1 MPVDHSAEY
10 RSRTDGDLLQLWVER
25 SDLLPEAEAA
35 LQSEIARRGLA
46 GEAATAKDMRCE
58 DGDRRFNRLVPRSL
72 GSKMQTLGILP
83 LIASVIAFV
92 IAGSYILSGALLGPI
107 VILPFALVPFCAGI
121 GILRSRAWSAYG
133 FATLIFAR
141 QLLVLAVILLRPWGA
156 TGRVPEI
163 VVYQLASIGL
173 GILFLLAGH
182 ALAASS
188 ATRGKAWPWILA
200 TALFTAPAFFVW
212 NFEIPSTRP
221 SSMENTILPGDGI
234 LAQMFPLSLPK
245 RGQIVIVIS
254 PAERGV
260 TLIKRVIAVPGDH
273 LRIERRVV
281 ILNGT
286 ALDEKYVTHE
296 AHEDFLEDF
305 PSAVELPGCA
315 EGHEMLSQQ
324 IVDGEIVVP
333 AGNYFV
339 LGDNRD
345 DSLDS
350 RCWGFVRSGDVIGK
364 PLMIYDSI
372 AEQTL
377 EPGRISLRHRRWT
390 RLFKIL

>member
-1 MPVDHSAEY
+1 MPVDYSAEY

-35 LQSEIARRGLA
+35 LQSEIAQRGLA
-46 GEAATAKDMRCE
+46 GEAATAKDIRCE
-58 DGDRRFNRLVPRSL
+58 DDDQRFDRLVSRSL

-83 LIASVIAFV
+83 LIASVVAFL
-92 IAGSYILSGALLGPI
+92 IAGIDILSGA
-107 VILPFALVPFCAGI
+107 LPFALVPLCAGI

-133 FATLIFAR
+133 FATYCLA
-141 QLLVLAVILLRPWGA
+141 QLLLPAVILLRPWYA
-156 TGRVPEI
+156 TGRVPKI
-163 VVYQLASIGL
+163 VVMELVSIGL
-173 GILFLLAGH
+173 GTLFLFAGH
-182 ALAASS
+182 SLAASS
-188 ATRGKAWPWILA
+188 ATRGRAWPWILA
-200 TALFTAPAFFVW
+200 TALFTAQGFFVQT
-212 NFEIPSTRP
+212 FEMPGTRP
-221 SSMENTILPGDGI
+221 TSMENTILPGDTI
-234 LAQMFPLSLPK
+234 LAQMFPLSPPK
-245 RGQIVIVIS
+245 RGQMVIFIS
-254 PAERGV
+254 PTEHGV

-324 IVDGEIVVP
+324 VVDGEIVVP
-333 AGNYFV
+333 AGSYFV

-350 RCWGFVRSGDVIGK
+350 RCWGFVRSGDVIGE

-372 AEQTL
+372 AGQTL
-377 EPGRISLRHRRWT
+377 EPDRISLGHRRWT